1 MARDSDVA
9 RVAAALR
16 SSGFR
21 YRSFGNEP
29 VRGVASQ
36 SLDSSSNSFPLL
48 GAALEAAAAEGRPTP
63 PGAKPPPATTP
74 PPSFVPLPADFAS
87 RPSPGPVDL
96 SYELPEPA
104 RPVAPPAPPP
114 AAPAAE
120 MPYQPQPPLAQPPP
134 VMQGGTL
141 AALLNDM
148 AQAASRPAWPAP
160 MPQAGLLPAGMVTL
174 PLAEVLRLVGGTA
187 PDPASP
193 FAAFRIAGGPTGAR

>member
-1 MARDSDVA
+1 M
-9 RVAAALR
+9 
-16 SSGFR
+16 
-21 YRSFGNEP
+21 
-29 VRGVASQ
+29 
-36 SLDSSSNSFPLL
+36 
-48 GAALEAAAAEGRPTP
+48 EAAAVERRPTP
-63 PGAKPPPATTP
+63 PGAKPPPGTTP

-120 MPYQPQPPLAQPPP
+120 MPYQPQPPPAL
-134 VMQGGTL
+134 QGGTL

-148 AQAASRPAWPAP
+148 AQAASRSAWPAP

-174 PLAEVLRLVGGTA
+174 PLAEVMRLVGGTA

-193 FAAFRIAGGPTGAR
+193 FAAFRIAGGSAGAR

>member
-29 VRGVASQ
+29 VRGAASQ

-48 GAALEAAAAEGRPTP
+48 GAAMEAAAAERRPTP
-63 PGAKPPPATTP
+63 PGAKPPPGTTP

-87 RPSPGPVDL
+87 RPSPGPADL

-104 RPVAPPAPPP
+104 RPVAPPA
-114 AAPAAE
+114 ALAAE
-120 MPYQPQPPLAQPPP
+120 MPYQPQPPVAQPPP
-134 VMQGGTL
+134 ALQGGTL

-174 PLAEVLRLVGGTA
+174 PLAEVMRLVGGTA

-193 FAAFRIAGGPTGAR
+193 FAAFRIAGGSAGAR